1 MVYKDKAEISVV
13 GNAVVTAPGLVD
25 KMTAAASGAN
35 VYMMSQ
41 SPSMLSVSIV
51 VDRSAAVDIA
61 GRIHKVIF

>member
-1 MVYKDKAEISVV
+1 
-13 GNAVVTAPGLVD
+13 
-25 KMTAAASGAN
+25 MTAAASGVN

-61 GRIHKVIF
+61 GRIHKVVFLRIT